1 MRAGDLLR
9 VVVDD
14 RPGGAVVV
22 SITGEIDLHPVDV
35 LHSALVNALAADP
48 SLVVLDLDRV
58 EFLSSRGMSALVE
71 LRRAAEPRGIVLRL
85 VGEARA
91 VTRPLQVA
99 GLVELFDWHP
109 TVAHAL
115 QRAEF
120 DG

>member
-1 MRAGDLLR
+1 M
-9 VVVDD
+9 
-14 RPGGAVVV
+14 VV
-22 SITGEIDLHPVDV
+22 SVTGEVDLHTVDV
-35 LHSALVNALAADP
+35 LHSALADALAGDP
-48 SLVVLDLDRV
+48 SLVVVDLDRV

-99 GLVELFDWHP
+99 GLVELFSWHP

-115 QRAEF
+115 QRAES
-120 DG
+120 GG